1 MGRALL
7 ASVAATLLCV
17 QSLPAFAQYTVD
29 TWLDYDGTS
38 LQRYSET
45 SGGVYDEQCH
55 WEPWDGADFP
65 IDLWVCSGQ
74 ETIEVRVD
82 TWLYAP
88 GGAPVL
94 ALSDVDPD
102 FASVGYLYGPGTNYG
117 TWTAV
122 AEHHARE
129 RWYQETCFPPGFT
142 PPPPLQQCQGFV
154 FVWDEYLGATMDEVD
169 VPPPPP
175 PCESISVIDGVAFSE
190 MFGWVPQP
198 EPFERGARIFCN
210 SGQVAVDSRYS
221 SFPPPIGPWQA
232 NPTYD
237 PCRVFLNPVDALAVV
252 HSHPF
257 FSSPAD
263 YNAGNGCNGQPDPTI
278 SQVQLNAL
286 NFLVNVQFSQADKDW
301 VSHHGIPL
309 YMRNPLFGHT
319 PMGEILRLDP
329 GQENPVLVWP
339 Q

>member
-1 MGRALL
+1 MGRVLL
-7 ASVAATLLCV
+7 ASVAAALLCV

-74 ETIEVRVD
+74 ETIEFRVD

-154 FVWDEYLGATMDEVD
+154 IIWDENLGTTMDEVD
-169 VPPPPP
+169 VLPP
-175 PCESISVIDGVAFSE
+175 PCGTGAQNARAINDLLYD
-190 MFGWVPQP
+190 WLPHQ
-198 EPFERGARIFCN
+198 EPFERSARMRCVNNQVFLDAHSDSFGDIFPN
-210 SGQVAVDSRYS
+210 
-221 SFPPPIGPWQA
+221 GPGTS
-232 NPTYD
+232 ND
-237 PCRVFLNPVDALAVV
+237 PCSVGTPLAFSIAGV
-252 HSHPF
+252 HSHPYF
-257 FSSPAD
+257 DTVAQ
-263 YNAGNGCNGQPDPTI
+263 YNAGDGCLGEYNWVITLQ
-278 SQVQLNAL
+278 QLHIL
-286 NFLVNVQFSQADKDW
+286 NTVTNLDFSDDDESW
-301 VSHHGIPL
+301 VIESGLPL
-309 YMRNPLFGHT
+309 YMRNPIVGPAPFPYAGA
-319 PMGEILRLDP
+319 IQRL
-329 GQENPVLVWP
+329 ELNLTRTHVWP
-339 Q
+339 